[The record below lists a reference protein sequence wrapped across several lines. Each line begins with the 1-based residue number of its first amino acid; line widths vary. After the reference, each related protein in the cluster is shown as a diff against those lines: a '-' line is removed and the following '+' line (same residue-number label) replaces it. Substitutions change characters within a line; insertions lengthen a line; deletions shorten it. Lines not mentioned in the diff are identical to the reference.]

1 LFAFVASEARE
12 FSGLLRHVEGL
23 KTLDWGIDFARAG
36 ILNGRAIVIAANGPG
51 PRLAGQAAD
60 AIEEH
65 YELEGL
71 ASIGFCGALNPS
83 LQPCEIVV
91 AGTIVVADTIVG
103 EAGVA
108 HALSVPRSHSCER
121 QTAVLL
127 SLDRVATTPQ
137 EKSGLRARSGADAIE
152 MEAAALAGRAR
163 KWQIPF
169 YAIKVVTDTASE
181 SFPLDFNRLRTPE
194 GRFSIPKII
203 AAVLLRPAAIPAL
216 INLNRRCSQAAKILG
231 DFLADASF

>member
-12 FSGLLRHVEGL
+12 FSGLLRHFEGL
-23 KTLDWGIDFARAG
+23 TTLDWGIDFARKG
-36 ILNGRAIVIAANGPG
+36 FLNGRAIVMAANGPG
-51 PRLAGQAAD
+51 QKLAGQAAD
-60 AIEEH
+60 AIQEH
-65 YELEGL
+65 YELVGL
-71 ASIGFCGALNPS
+71 VSIGFCGALNPS

-91 AGTIVVADTIVG
+91 AGSMMDQSQVG
-103 EAGVA
+103 QAAVA

-127 SLDRVATTPQ
+127 SLDHVATTPQ
-137 EKSGLRARSGADAIE
+137 EKSELHSLYSADAIE
-152 MEAAALAGRAR
+152 MEAAALAARAQ

-181 SFPLDFNRLRTPE
+181 SFPLDFNRLHTPE

-203 AAVLLRPAAIPAL
+203 AAAMVHPATIPAL
-216 INLNRRCSQAAKILG
+216 INLNRRCTRASRILG
-231 DFLADASF
+231 DFLADVSF